1 MNVQC
6 FIQYQNVQQ
15 WMAVC
20 RTVFVTSERDAV
32 FNQTAPRYV
41 SRLLFLHHPHHV
53 PNPNPVSKT
62 MTCFLF
68 QSTFWL
74 EVGRDLKIRQTYVQI
89 VNFPNEVHTET
100 PREETRLIFV
110 YSGLCARDIIH
121 NIPSFD
127 TLMSTVMIKTTSLST
142 TTLRSSCKTVGFGRP
157 CAARHWIKKRAG
169 QLISWKYDKITLEF

>member
-1 MNVQC
+1 
-6 FIQYQNVQQ
+6 
-15 WMAVC
+15 MAVC

-41 SRLLFLHHPHHV
+41 SRLLFHHHLHHV

-68 QSTFWL
+68 QSAFCL

-121 NIPSFD
+121 NIPSFK
-127 TLMSTVMIKTTSLST
+127 LHGFNPVLVST
-142 TTLRSSCKTVGFGRP
+142 TEFSGSSIKVPAPTLPPLVGVDVSF
-157 CAARHWIKKRAG
+157 
-169 QLISWKYDKITLEF
+169 L